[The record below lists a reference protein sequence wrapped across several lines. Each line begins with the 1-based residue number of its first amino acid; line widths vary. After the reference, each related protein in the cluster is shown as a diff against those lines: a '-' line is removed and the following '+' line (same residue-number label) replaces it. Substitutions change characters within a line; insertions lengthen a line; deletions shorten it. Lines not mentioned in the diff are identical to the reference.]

1 MNKIDLSL
9 RRTYNDHPYPE
20 DDDKF
25 WSIDCNG
32 YYVGSLVLHQG
43 RSDEPPEWRWAFH
56 MHAGRFSNG
65 VRQVTPTDGRAGSR
79 DAALPDIRQA
89 MERYLEF
96 IGDEGWATHVEHM
109 ERLKERQETTRR
121 SPTSA

>member
-1 MNKIDLSL
+1 MDGISLSL
-9 RRTYNDHPYPE
+9 RRTYNDHPHPE

-25 WSIDCNG
+25 WSVDCNG
-32 YYVGSLVLHQG
+32 YYVASLVLHRG
-43 RSDEPPEWRWAFH
+43 RSDEPPDWRWTVH

-65 VRQVTPTDGRAGSR
+65 VRQAIPTEGRALSR

-96 IGDEGWATHVEHM
+96 IGPEGWAMHVAHM
-109 ERLKERQETTRR
+109 ERLK
-121 SPTSA
+121 A

>member
-1 MNKIDLSL
+1 MTNLVL
-9 RRTYNDHPYPE
+9 RRTYNDHPHPE

-25 WSIDCNG
+25 WSIDCDG

-65 VRQVTPTDGRAGSR
+65 VRQATPTDGRAGSR
-79 DAALPDIRQA
+79 EEALPDIRQA

-96 IGDEGWATHVEHM
+96 IGAEGWATHVAHM
-109 ERLKERQETTRR
+109 EWLKERDAVSRQRQNR
-121 SPTSA
+121 A